1 MMGHICSFINELK
14 PALVM
19 AGVQVVYAGGTILY
33 KLAVIDG
40 MSFSII
46 LAYRFIFSTV
56 VMVPLAFFVE
66 RKRRPKLNLMILF
79 QAFIGSLFGA
89 TLYQFLYL
97 ESMVLTSATFVT
109 AMANLTPAVTYILAL
124 SFGLEKVAGIWT
136 LAGKAKVVG
145 TLIGIVGAMVLT
157 FCKGVEIKIWSTN
170 INLLDQN
177 VSQVHQSESLAKTL
191 FGCLLSVVGCFL
203 FGMWLIIQ
211 AKMSEQYPCHYSITA
226 LVSLMAAIESVVFA
240 LCKEKDWSQWKLGFN
255 IRLLTVAYT
264 GILSSALVMTLMFWC
279 VQMRGPL
286 FVSVF
291 GPLMLVVVAFVGS
304 LILDESLYL
313 GSILGASLIICGLYV
328 VLWGKAKEM
337 KKRTQLIPSE
347 GSGESQSTEIVI
359 NSPIDN
365 TSNNNKN

>member
-66 RKRRPKLNLMILF
+66 RKRRPELNLMILF

-211 AKMSEQYPCHYSITA
+211 P